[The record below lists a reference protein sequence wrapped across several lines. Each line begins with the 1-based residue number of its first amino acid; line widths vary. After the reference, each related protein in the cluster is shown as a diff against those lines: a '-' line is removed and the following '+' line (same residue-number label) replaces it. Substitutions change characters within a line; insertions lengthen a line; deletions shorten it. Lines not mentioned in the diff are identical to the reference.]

1 MTDTLDLIEETRGNL
16 REAYKQAANA
26 QAKQK
31 IKDSLNELA
40 DFQEQVILQ
49 QFMDKAAEIQGLS
62 DALNKIIQDLQGKI
76 SNFLLGN
83 LSRIAERTDG

>member
-49 QFMDKAAEIQGLS
+49 QFLDNAAEIQGLS
-62 DALNKIIQDLQGKI
+62 DALNKIIQDLHGKI